1 MSCSS
6 CTCLSAVH
14 KLKLDTVNKKS
25 EINIIIMDYRELQE
39 KINHA
44 RTTDDALPPLEFNDF
59 KELLSERSND
69 DRSYL
74 TYIDKNDNRVELSYA
89 EFYQQVRNCARLLQN
104 HGLTRGD
111 RVATIS
117 HNHWHT
123 VVQYYASWLLGLV
136 VVPINLGEDDERISY
151 ILENG
156 NVELG
161 FVRTDYRD
169 RFRNI
174 LESYDNLKNI
184 EWIVCEEDIET
195 FTRTDGT
202 LELPEGSLAESEALI
217 VFTSGTTG
225 APKGVVL
232 SQRNL
237 LEDARSIADWHNINR
252 DTRMMCVLPIH
263 HVNGTVVTLITPFY
277 AGGSTV
283 LNRKFRTS
291 RYFQLIAEEQ
301 IHIVS
306 MVPTLLQ
313 FLNNYYEDRDRPE
326 TPSLRHVICGAGP
339 LTVKVAETF
348 EERLGVPIIHGYG
361 LSETTCYSC
370 FVPVDIDRDE
380 HNKWRSE
387 YGYPSIGVPIPANE
401 MAIHDEDGNELDENE
416 RGEIVIRGVN
426 VMIEYYNNKEANE
439 YTFKNGWFRSGDE
452 GFYIKDDE
460 DRKYFFITGRLKEL
474 IIRGGVNLAP
484 LEIDEVINKAPGV
497 KAGIAVGF
505 ENDWYGEEV
514 GAYVKLEEGANETE
528 EEILAFCR
536 EKLPFS
542 KSPKVIVFGDQI
554 PVTSTGKYQRRKV
567 THHFEEWKDVQFK
580 ED

>member
-1 MSCSS
+1 M
-6 CTCLSAVH
+6 
-14 KLKLDTVNKKS
+14 
-25 EINIIIMDYRELQE
+25 
-39 KINHA
+39 
-44 RTTDDALPPLEFNDF
+44 DF
-59 KELLSERSND
+59 KELQGKIDYARTTTDSLPPLPFTDIRELLQERADD

-74 TYIDKNDNRVELSYA
+74 TYIDEEDNRTEVSYS
-89 EFYQQVRNCARLLQN
+89 EFYEKVLGCARFLQN
-104 HGLTRGD
+104 HGLSHGD
-111 RVATIS
+111 RIATIS

-123 VVQYYASWLLGLV
+123 NVQYFAAWLLGLV
-136 VVPINLGEDDERISY
+136 VVPVNLGEDDERIAY

-156 NVELG
+156 NVELA
-161 FVRTDYRD
+161 FVRTEYRE
-169 RFRNI
+169 RFRGI
-174 LESYDNLKNI
+174 LESYEYLKNV
-184 EWIVCEEDIET
+184 EWIVCEGET
-195 FTRTDGT
+195 ENFTSDKGD
-202 LELPEGSLAESEALI
+202 LEIPDSSLGESEALI

-225 APKGVVL
+225 APKGVIL

-237 LEDARSIADWHNINR
+237 LEDARSISEWHDIDE

-283 LNRKFRTS
+283 LNQRFRTS
-291 RYFQLIAEEQ
+291 RYFEIIAEEEV
-301 IHIVS
+301 HIVS

-313 FLNNYYEDRDRPE
+313 YLNNYYADEERPE
-326 TPSLRHVICGAGP
+326 TPTLRHVICGAGP

-348 EERLGVPIIHGYG
+348 EESLGVPIIHGYG

-370 FVPVDIDRDE
+370 FVPLDIDSVE
-380 HNKWRSE
+380 HKKWLSD

-401 MAIHDEDGNELDENE
+401 MAIHDEDGNELEENE

-426 VMIEYYNNKEANE
+426 VMTQYYNNKEANE
-439 YTFKNGWFRSGDE
+439 KTFKNGWFRSGDE
-452 GFYIKDDE
+452 GFYVNDE
-460 DRKYFFITGRLKEL
+460 EGRPYFFITGRLKEL

-514 GAYVKLEEGANETE
+514 GAYVQLEKGVE
-528 EEILAFCR
+528 EDKERILEFCR
-536 EKLPFS
+536 ERLPFS
-542 KSPKVIVFGDQI
+542 KSPKVVVFGDQI

-567 THHFEEWKDVQFK
+567 THLFEEWKEKQFRK
-580 ED
+580 GS